1 LNNPISSSCLCLE
14 EEVKVLFVLSEEAD
28 LIQPDPNTE
37 LMLAFSGEF
46 KNFTT
51 PCKITLVVHTR
62 KISKSLQNEIHLT
75 GNGTCDMKSMYTN
88 AAVTLYTC
96 KPPVESIHP
105 SITNE
110 YGPDRPPME

>member
-51 PCKITLVVHTR
+51 P
-62 KISKSLQNEIHLT
+62 LQNYT
-75 GNGTCDMKSMYTN
+75 GSTHKKDFQNS
-88 AAVTLYTC
+88 
-96 KPPVESIHP
+96 PE
-105 SITNE
+105 
-110 YGPDRPPME
+110 